1 MVGVSW
7 SCSSCRLWFWLWVA
21 TLLTLA
27 AAWAAQVPNSLSKL
41 IHALVPK
48 ITVSSLSAA
57 VASIYKSYQCYR
69 LRHPRL
75 NYIKVEQ
82 HGQSPQ
88 RFRGHAGTYFAL
100 SVAPPD
106 SADRRVGTAPWA
118 LSPWSPK
125 RSRAAMSGALQS
137 LRYSRSGGLEVLD
150 QLKALCHATDI

>member
-7 SCSSCRLWFWLWVA
+7 SCSSCRLWFWLWVT

-27 AAWAAQVPNSLSKL
+27 AAWAPQVPNSLSKL

-57 VASIYKSYQCYR
+57 VASIYKSYQCYP

-75 NYIKVEQ
+75 NYQGRTTRTK
-82 HGQSPQ
+82 
-88 RFRGHAGTYFAL
+88 
-100 SVAPPD
+100 PPAF
-106 SADRRVGTAPWA
+106 SWPRRHLLCTFCCTARLCRQTRRNRA